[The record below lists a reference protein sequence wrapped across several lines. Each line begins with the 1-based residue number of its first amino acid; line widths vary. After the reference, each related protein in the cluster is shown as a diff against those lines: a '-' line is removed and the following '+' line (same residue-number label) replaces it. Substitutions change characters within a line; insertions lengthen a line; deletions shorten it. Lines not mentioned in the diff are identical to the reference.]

1 MTTSSRILRVFLT
14 AMVVFIV
21 SPAPAQNWPTKPVR
35 IVSPFAPGGGSD
47 TLARVIADYLSERMG
62 IQFFVE
68 NRSGAGGVIG
78 SAAVAKAE
86 PDGYTFVVSS
96 IATHVIAPAAVADA
110 GYDPLRDFAHVA
122 FAGGP
127 PTVVV
132 VHPSLGVKSFKE
144 LVAFLKA
151 NSAAFNYVSPGPG
164 TLGNLMAEYWAE
176 KEGIK
181 LTHVSYRGAG
191 QAMNDLIGGHVK
203 IGSIT
208 YTAARGQMRAGTAIP
223 LAVSSSQ
230 RMPEFPD
237 VQTLKEL
244 GYPELAITTW
254 FAFAAPAGIPEAI
267 VQKMNEE
274 IGNALDT
281 PAVRKRLSD
290 EGFEIEKMSPSA
302 LTAFVHDQTTKWG
315 PLAKKLMASERPQ

>member
-1 MTTSSRILRVFLT
+1 MQSARWLVAAAVAVSVACPARAETWPSR
-14 AMVVFIV
+14 
-21 SPAPAQNWPTKPVR
+21 PVR

-47 TLARVIADYLSERMG
+47 TVARFIADYLSERLG
-62 IQFFVE
+62 QQFFIE
-68 NRSGAGGVIG
+68 NRGGAGGLIG
-78 SAAVAKAE
+78 SAAVANAP

-96 IATHVIAPAAVADA
+96 IATHVIAPITVANP
-110 GYDPLRDFAHVA
+110 GYDPLRNFTHVA

-144 LVAFLKA
+144 LVTMLKSQA
-151 NSAAFNYVSPGPG
+151 VPLDYVSPGPG

-181 LTHVSYRGAG
+181 LTHVAYRGAG
-191 QAMNDLIGGHVK
+191 QAMSDLVGGHVK
-203 IGSIT
+203 MGSIT
-208 YTAARGQMRAGTAIP
+208 WTAARGQMRAGTVIP
-223 LAVSSSQ
+223 LAVSSSR

-237 VQTLKEL
+237 VPTLKEL

-254 FAFAAPAGIPEAI
+254 FAFAAPSGTPEAI

-274 IGNALDT
+274 IGAALDS
-281 PAVRKRLSD
+281 PPVSKRLAD
-290 EGFEIEKMSPSA
+290 EGFETEKMSPAA
-302 LTAFVHDQTTKWG
+302 LTAFVQNEISKWG
-315 PLAKKLMASERPQ
+315 PLAKKLIPPEKPH